1 MSAAAV
7 RFTALGICELV
18 KSLELSELGDHIA
31 QRLKEMTTKTRHCTD
46 GKLAR
51 LLSFILIYVF

>member
-18 KSLELSELGDHIA
+18 KSLELSELGNHIA
-31 QRLKEMTTKTRHCTD
+31 QRLREMTTKKRLRAD
-46 GKLAR
+46 GKLVR
-51 LLSFILIYVF
+51 LFPFMLLPMF

>member
-18 KSLELSELGDHIA
+18 KSLELSELGNHIA
-31 QRLKEMTTKTRHCTD
+31 QKLREMTTKKRRRAD

-51 LLSFILIYVF
+51 LLPFMLLSMF

>member
-18 KSLELSELGDHIA
+18 KSLELSELGNHIA
-31 QRLKEMTTKTRHCTD
+31 QRLQEMTAKTRHCTD
-46 GKLAR
+46 GK
-51 LLSFILIYVF
+51 YTGCYPPC